1 MQHAYTLGVLTDIGS
16 RDFHKAIRICLNFAT
31 LKQKKLERLYW
42 AEITQISLPHKFNG
56 INFVHNII
64 LIIKEPPS

>member
-1 MQHAYTLGVLTDIGS
+1 MQHAYTLGVLTDDIGS

-42 AEITQISLPHKFNG
+42 TRDNTDFIASQIQWHQFGP
-56 INFVHNII
+56 
-64 LIIKEPPS
+64 